1 MLFLTQMALLLLSG
15 IKDAVSSKTAETPEL
30 IKARLGE
37 PLTLDC
43 IYNCSS
49 GFVRGHWKWEDKP
62 ECGKSCVWYKK
73 HIQGED
79 MCTVSLTTNN
89 LTLEQT
95 RYNYSCVSEKNDD
108 QHLPLKTERLIA
120 LLIQDKTTAP
130 VTPHTVPSDVSMKVV
145 MYRNEENDPVEVMSS
160 HSIKVPVGTQLELK
174 CLSTAKQCGG
184 QWMKDQG
191 TLPKASAESL
201 LQWDK
206 ITEED
211 GGSYTCYAQ
220 LCTGQR
226 ITVSIEV
233 IKDDEFVWIR
243 LLAAITLSAAVMLL
257 LLLIF
262 LCYKRKHSL
271 SDSEDP
277 SAVIYE
283 NTRIKNEAMV
293 PKPVVQD
300 CQSDHEVPY
309 ADIVISVR
317 GSSIPELT
325 GLHSQAPRDHRL
337 RWREEGAG
345 GSRLHACRSADRLHV
360 HPRDQRLTTTGSF
373 QADTS

>member
-15 IKDAVSSKTAETPEL
+15 IKDAVSRKTAETPEL

-43 IYNCSS
+43 TYNCSS
-49 GFVRGHWKWEDKP
+49 GFIRGHWKWEDKP
-62 ECGKSCVWYKK
+62 KCGSCLWEKK
-73 HIQGED
+73 DIQGED
-79 MCTVSLTTNN
+79 MCTVRLTTRN

-95 RYNYSCVSEKNDD
+95 LYNYSCVSEKNDD

-130 VTPHTVPSDVSMKVV
+130 VTPHTVPLDVSMKVV
-145 MYRNEENDPVEVMSS
+145 IYRNEENDPVEVMSS

-174 CLSTAKQCGG
+174 CLSTVTQCGG
-184 QWMKDQG
+184 QWTKDQG

-220 LCTGQR
+220 QLCTSQR

-233 IKDDEFVWIR
+233 IKEDEFVWIR
-243 LLAAITLSAAVMLL
+243 VLAAITLSAAFMLL

-262 LCYKRKHSL
+262 LCYKRKRSL
-271 SDSEDP
+271 SDSEDS

-283 NTRIKNEAMV
+283 NTRIKNEATV
-293 PKPVVQD
+293 LKPVVQGD
-300 CQSDHEVPY
+300 CFIHCLFSDVF
-309 ADIVISVR
+309 
-317 GSSIPELT
+317 L
-325 GLHSQAPRDHRL
+325 
-337 RWREEGAG
+337 
-345 GSRLHACRSADRLHV
+345 
-360 HPRDQRLTTTGSF
+360 
-373 QADTS
+373 